1 MAPIRRH
8 KRNANGPKSFGKSCR
23 PRRKRTGRKKN
34 SFYCMC
40 TVWDGESTS
49 SMASKRRLPLR
60 QRGRKSDLA
69 SLSKPFGNILIARQE
84 NLADSIWWEFYFRA
98 KEREGWPF
106 LLCFHNVKIRRMK
119 RHYFQAFFIS
129 HGFTE
134 IGKGRPCSFLTK
146 IDRDENN
153 PFFQE

>member
-1 MAPIRRH
+1 MNTRAKGAEYEARAAEFLESRGYEILE
-8 KRNANGPKSFGKSCR
+8 RNFRGAR
-23 PRRKRTGRKKN
+23 
-34 SFYCMC
+34 
-40 TVWDGESTS
+40 GEI
-49 SMASKRRLPLR
+49 
-60 QRGRKSDLA
+60 D
-69 SLSKPFGNILIARQE
+69 LIARQE